1 MECARWEEG
10 GGGGGGAGGGFGG
23 RGQPDEAEGDPLEGA
38 HPEVHTEEGGG
49 LGHWGKD

>member
-1 MECARWEEG
+1 M
-10 GGGGGGAGGGFGG
+10 GFGG

-49 LGHWGKD
+49 LGGGGSLGKGLRGGE